1 MPPQTQKFSYLF
13 EFEDHAAIACSFE
26 LDEETLAFKTPE
38 AAALPA
44 WTRLQYEQ
52 CEDCP
57 LQSQDHPYCP
67 VAVNL
72 YQIFE
77 KFRDVLSHTRAKIT
91 ITTDD
96 RTYSRTDDV
105 QRGLSS
111 LLGVL
116 MATSGCPVMD
126 KLRPMVRTH
135 LPFASMK
142 ETLYRVVSMYIMA
155 QHFRERR
162 GLPPQYSLDGL
173 RAIYDQVGTVN
184 HGLSR
189 RMRQFYSQDANINA
203 IVILNCMAEYTA
215 ITLEDDLLE
224 ELETLFRSYYDD
236 DMAKTSD

>member
-1 MPPQTQKFSYLF
+1 MNTNTEKLSYQF
-13 EFEDHAAIACSFE
+13 EFEDRQIISCEFE
-26 LDEETLAFKTPE
+26 LDENTLEFQRKPGGT
-38 AAALPA
+38 LPS
-44 WTRLQYEQ
+44 WTRLTYEQ

-57 LQSQDHPYCP
+57 LNPEQHSHCP
-67 VAVNL
+67 IAVNL
-72 YQIFE
+72 YEIFE
-77 KFRDVLSHTRAKIT
+77 KFRNLVSHTQAHIT
-91 ITTDD
+91 ITTND

-135 LPFASMK
+135 LPFSSMK
-142 ETLYRVVSMYIMA
+142 ETLYRVISMYIMA

-162 GLPPQYSLDGL
+162 GLPSEYSLSGL
-173 RAIYDQVGTVN
+173 RDIYNKVGVVN

-189 RMRQFYSQDANINA
+189 RMRHFYSSDANINA

-215 ITLEDDLLE
+215 ITLEDDMLE
-224 ELETLFRSYYDD
+224 ELEVLFRSYYDEP
-236 DMAKTSD
+236 